1 MNETP
6 MGARPPYI
14 KWVLAVLII
23 LLIAG
28 AGYWYYRHSAGVEIL
43 KELPAEG
50 NSVQFSDSGL
60 TERFVFS
67 SYALLSQPKER
78 VGNAEIYESA
88 PSPVSGEKIVLASLP
103 DEAGTVLGIV
113 HANGNFEP
121 VVVDG
126 TEKVDLR
133 VMKDGTAVFAVLYDV
148 AVWPEDIAVED
159 ANDDGIEE
167 TGSAE
172 GPVSFEEAPSIPLPA
187 PVSGMLYAFNVQ
199 TRGEVRSL
207 GAGRSPRITADG
219 SLIAITPSGL
229 AAVDAKT
236 GSRTIIAAYK
246 NGDSVGSTISAN
258 GSIALLHREGNAVAD
273 VFHIANG
280 SAVPAGS
287 IVSMVPFYGAAFVD
301 DAHLLL
307 RTAKNEA
314 ALYSLPSDT
323 AALKPPTV
331 SLSIMS
337 PE

>member
-1 MNETP
+1 

-14 KWVLAVLII
+14 KWALAVLII
-23 LLIAG
+23 ALLAG
-28 AGYWYYRHSAGVEIL
+28 VGYWYYNRSAGEEIL
-43 KELPAEG
+43 KELPAAG

-60 TERFVFS
+60 SERFVFS
-67 SYALLSQPKER
+67 NYALLSQPKER
-78 VGNAEIYESA
+78 VGNAEVYESA

-113 HANGNFEP
+113 HSNGNFEP

-148 AVWPEDIAVED
+148 AVWPEDIAAED
-159 ANDDGIEE
+159 LSDDGVEE
-167 TGSAE
+167 TGTAE
-172 GPVSFEEAPSIPLPA
+172 GPVSFEEAPPMPLPA

-219 SLIAITPSGL
+219 ALIAITPAGL
-229 AAVDAKT
+229 AEVNPAT
-236 GSRTIIAAYK
+236 GARTILAAYK
-246 NGDSVGSTISAN
+246 NGDSIGSTISAN

-280 SAVPAGS
+280 AASPAGS

-314 ALYSLPSDT
+314 ALYTLPTDT
-323 AALKPPTV
+323 ASLKPPTV